1 MNRHIEEKQSEF
13 INGLKRYE
21 KKGIP
26 VFIDGRKAQE
36 QDWEKI
42 FQVQEDG
49 SFYMSDFIGIE
60 DGALK
65 EIHFDKVY
73 NR

>member
-1 MNRHIEEKQSEF
+1 MDRHIEEKQSEF